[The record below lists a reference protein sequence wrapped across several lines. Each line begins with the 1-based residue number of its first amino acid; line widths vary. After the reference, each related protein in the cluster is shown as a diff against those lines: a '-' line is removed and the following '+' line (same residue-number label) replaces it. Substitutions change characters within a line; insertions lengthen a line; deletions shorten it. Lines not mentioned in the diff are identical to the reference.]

1 MGVQVPLRAP
11 ENRYL
16 RLDFSLRS
24 THQLYSNAAF
34 CLVLRSAYLHAQG
47 DKQCPVRLRGESAH
61 LLEDF
66 TLQYLTV

>member
-1 MGVQVPLRAP
+1 
-11 ENRYL
+11 
-16 RLDFSLRS
+16 LDFSLRS